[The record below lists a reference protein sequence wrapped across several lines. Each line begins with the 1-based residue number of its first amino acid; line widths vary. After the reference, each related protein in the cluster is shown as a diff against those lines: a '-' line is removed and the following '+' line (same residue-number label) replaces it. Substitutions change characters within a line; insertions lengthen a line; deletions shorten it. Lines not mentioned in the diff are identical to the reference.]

1 MASLR
6 LLLFTQGPYGRR
18 ILENICRRAPS
29 GWTIQHIPLPSLL
42 PQIVEEPEEIVEP
55 LGLAGQWDLVVFLG
69 ESPSAFSLLPTIL
82 RRISTRA
89 VIAPADDYSWLPMG
103 LERQIRSELES
114 LGVSVVFPR
123 TFCTLAPV
131 GISPVD
137 EFAQNFGSPKM
148 EVTAEDGVVKTV
160 EVLRGAPCGSTWYL
174 AEKLSGTRVDDA
186 AERGALLVQTYP
198 CLASRRIDRFF
209 SDAPIHV
216 AGRVAYKAVDSALKA
231 ESQAERLDAL
241 GGA

>member
-1 MASLR
+1 MIR
-6 LLLFTQGPYGRR
+6 
-18 ILENICRRAPS
+18 
-29 GWTIQHIPLPSLL
+29 HISLPSEL
-42 PQIVEEPEEIVEP
+42 PQIVEEPEEIVEG

-82 RRISTRA
+82 KRIYTRA

-131 GISPVD
+131 GIPPVD
-137 EFAQNFGSPKM
+137 QFARIFGSPEL
-148 EVTAEDGVVKTV
+148 EVTIEDGVVKTV
-160 EVLRGAPCGSTWYL
+160 GVMRGAPCGSTWYL
-174 AEKLSGTRVDDA
+174 AEKLPGTKVDEA

-198 CLASRRIDRFF
+198 CLASRRINRFF

-216 AGRVAYKAVDSALKA
+216 AGRIASKAVDSALKG
-231 ESQAERLDAL
+231 EKPAERHDAL
-241 GGA
+241 GST

>member
-6 LLLFTQGPYGRR
+6 LLIFTQGPYGQR
-18 ILENICRRAPS
+18 IRENVCRRAPT
-29 GWTIQHIPLPSLL
+29 GWMIHHIPLPSEL
-42 PQIVEEPEEIVEP
+42 PQIVEKPEEIVES

-82 RRISTRA
+82 KRICTRA

-131 GISPVD
+131 GISPMD
-137 EFAQNFGSPKM
+137 EFARIFGSPEL
-148 EVTAEDGVVKTV
+148 EVTVKDGVVKTV
-160 EVLRGAPCGSTWYL
+160 GVVRGAPCGSTWYL
-174 AEKLSGTRVDDA
+174 AEKLPGTKVDEA

-216 AGRVAYKAVDSALKA
+216 AGRVASKAVDSALKR
-231 ESQAERLDAL
+231 EKPAERPDAL
-241 GGA
+241 GST